1 MTKTLTRRDIL
12 KFAGGGALGIVLSP
26 LPWKLLDDSAIWT
39 QNWSLIPPLPRG
51 PITSKFSHCTLCG
64 AGCGIQAHCVSGMP
78 YYLKGIADHPLTHG
92 AVCPRGLAG
101 HHMAYHPLRIVTPH
115 TFDGKSDNSVL
126 TGISYGNAI
135 ETVAQSCLKGNG
147 SVAILDQIPNR
158 SISEIYRSISDRI
171 PNGIYISSPTSEES
185 SLYML
190 QKMLGKNCRP
200 LGYDFEHAAL
210 IVSFGAPLLD
220 GWGIPG
226 RMSAL
231 ANHRK
236 ATGTRIVQ
244 IDHRH
249 SRTAMQSDEW
259 IALNPNTERFLALS
273 IANVIIGERLYPR
286 SAEQSISDFS
296 QFKNI
301 VKEFSPASTSA
312 ITGID
317 ANIVRQLARHMTGQR
332 STIILS
338 GSDPGGGPF
347 DSETEKIIAS
357 LNMLVG
363 NIGHAGGILER
374 NETPGYSAVPEYPR
388 WNSVPD
394 HSIKVLI
401 VDAADPGFAIPWK
414 LIEKKLVP
422 ETGIVVSLSPIINEI
437 AAHADLLIPA
447 PALFETVQDVPT
459 AAGSVIPTFS
469 ISAPLLPH
477 TKGTTE
483 PSQFVRDL
491 AVQLNVPMDI
501 PDPEEIV
508 KEKIAAIYK
517 KKRGTLHSSTDSTTY
532 SLNDISSESDLWSK
546 LIDGGAWIGEP
557 ATQRSS
563 IRCTIGLSDIPKTA
577 PSPAPLQLTP
587 FGWRGTTSAAQISP
601 ILSKVFQESELRDN
615 NGAVAI
621 NPLTARELGITAE
634 KPALLSTAEG
644 SMKVKVRISTSVRPG
659 SIEASVGPI
668 ENGRQSCTHPAGRT
682 IIDLCTVTD
691 DGTWRITPAQ
701 LLKA

>member
-1 MTKTLTRRDIL
+1 
-12 KFAGGGALGIVLSP
+12 
-26 LPWKLLDDSAIWT
+26 
-39 QNWSLIPPLPRG
+39 
-51 PITSKFSHCTLCG
+51 
-64 AGCGIQAHCVSGMP
+64 MP
-78 YYLKGIADHPLTHG
+78 YYLKGITDHPLTHG

-115 TFDGKSDNSVL
+115 KFVGKSDNSVF
-126 TGISYGNAI
+126 TGITYEEAI
-135 ETVAQSCLKGNG
+135 ESIAQSCLAVKG

-158 SISEIYRSISDRI
+158 SISEVYRSFSDRI
-171 PNGIYISSPTSEES
+171 PNGIYLTSPTSEES
-185 SLYML
+185 SLLSL
-190 QKMLGKNCRP
+190 QKMPGKNCRP

-226 RMSAL
+226 RMSAI
-231 ANHRK
+231 ANNRK
-236 ATGTRIVQ
+236 ESGTRIVQ

-259 IALNPNTERFLALS
+259 IAVNPNTERYLALS
-273 IANVIIGERLYPR
+273 IANVIISERLYPR
-286 SAEQSISDFS
+286 NAEQSISDFS

-301 VKEFSPASTSA
+301 VKDFSPASTSA
-312 ITGID
+312 ITGIEEH
-317 ANIVRQLARHMTGQR
+317 IVRQLARQMTGQR

-357 LNMLVG
+357 LNILVG
-363 NIGHAGGILER
+363 NIGHTGGILER
-374 NETPGYSAVPEYPR
+374 NETPGYSAAPEYAR
-388 WNSVPD
+388 WNSVPN
-394 HSIKVLI
+394 HSINLLI

-414 LIEKKLVP
+414 LIERKLVP
-422 ETGIVVSLSPIINEI
+422 ETGIVVSLSPIINDI
-437 AAHADLLIPA
+437 AAHADILIPG
-447 PALFETVQDVPT
+447 PALFETLQDVPT
-459 AAGSVIPTFS
+459 AAGSVVPTFS

-477 TKGTTE
+477 IEGTTE

-491 AVQLNVPMDI
+491 AGKLNVSIDI

-517 KKRGTLHSSTDSTTY
+517 KKTGTLYSYSDTTAY
-532 SLNDISSESDLWSK
+532 SLHDISSESDLHAK
-546 LIDGGAWIGEP
+546 LIDGGEWIGEP
-557 ATQRSS
+557 VAQRSS
-563 IRCTIGLSDIPKTA
+563 MRCTIGLSGIPQSA
-577 PSPAPLQLTP
+577 QSPAPLQLTP

-601 ILSKVFQESELRDN
+601 ILSKLFQESELRDN
-615 NGAVAI
+615 NGTVAI
-621 NPLTARELGITAE
+621 NPRTATELEITSE

-668 ENGRQSCTHPAGRT
+668 ENDRQTPAHPAGTT
-682 IIDLCTVTD
+682 IIDLCTVTG